1 MFGTCMV
8 ITTFILDQDIDECAD
23 DAYYCIR
30 ENSVNCTNSDGSYT
44 CLCNTSNNMYMSM
57 YIYVCVYLSPVK
69 STTASTLC
77 MENQMK

>member
-44 CLCNTSNNMYMSM
+44 CLCNTGNYISMSM
-57 YIYVCVYLSPVK
+57 
-69 STTASTLC
+69 
-77 MENQMK
+77 